1 MICEQCD
8 HAGDFPYCND
18 CITLDG
24 CPTKFERT
32 TIATNTISVNKG
44 DNNDDK

>member
-8 HAGDFPYCND
+8 HAGDFPYCCD
-18 CITLDG
+18 CVSLDG

-32 TIATNTISVNKG
+32 TTTTNTISINKG
-44 DNNDDK
+44 DDDNAK